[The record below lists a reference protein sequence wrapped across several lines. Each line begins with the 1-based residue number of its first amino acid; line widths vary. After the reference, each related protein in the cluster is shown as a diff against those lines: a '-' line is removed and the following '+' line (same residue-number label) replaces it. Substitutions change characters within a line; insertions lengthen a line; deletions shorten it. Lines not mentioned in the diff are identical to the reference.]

1 METINN
7 IELTDESVYPDEVV
21 LRAVLEESYESYC
34 ALLDLY
40 DRNGLRP
47 EWRYYRDGKAWLC
60 KVQHKSRTIVWMS
73 AGGAPCRRRS
83 TFLRDRWTRSTDSLL
98 QPTPA
103 PVEDH
108 AQRRQVKAVHL
119 RDSRRWDPRGSRQG
133 CAVQDPGEVH
143 EQDVQT
149 RDRA

>member
-1 METINN
+1 METIND

-73 AGGAPCRRRS
+73 AWRGTMQATVYVPERQMDQVYGLPLAPDTKNRFRS
-83 TFLRDRWTRSTDSLL
+83 TRNVGKSKPCIFEIRDAGIL
-98 QPTPA
+98 
-103 PVEDH
+103 EDLDKVVQFKIL
-108 AQRRQVKAVHL
+108 AKSM
-119 RDSRRWDPRGSRQG
+119 SRASER
-133 CAVQDPGEVH
+133 E
-143 EQDVQT
+143 
-149 RDRA
+149 RA